1 MVLISLKRQGNA
13 MTMYPGSPQ
22 TGFEPWKEGDLIRQT
37 LGSFERA
44 IISGQVQRTP
54 SMPNETVSSL
64 GHSGEQG
71 HLWHKDCTLS
81 ITQASAFSASDGTYL
96 SYKSGKWCCTLQ
108 KLSVQPLWL
117 TSSSPPLLLHNR
129 ISRILDLS
137 RLAGCCC
144 TEEALVDPWAPSSQ
158 ISIFSSSTS
167 ASHQTVNGLY

>member
-81 ITQASAFSASDGTYL
+81 ITKHQPSLLQMALTFCINWGSGAAPYKNCPFSPSGSQA
-96 SYKSGKWCCTLQ
+96 
-108 KLSVQPLWL
+108 
-117 TSSSPPLLLHNR
+117 PPLPYY
-129 ISRILDLS
+129 
-137 RLAGCCC
+137 C
-144 TEEALVDPWAPSSQ
+144 TTEFPASWTSVGWQDAPALKRR
-158 ISIFSSSTS
+158 
-167 ASHQTVNGLY
+167 